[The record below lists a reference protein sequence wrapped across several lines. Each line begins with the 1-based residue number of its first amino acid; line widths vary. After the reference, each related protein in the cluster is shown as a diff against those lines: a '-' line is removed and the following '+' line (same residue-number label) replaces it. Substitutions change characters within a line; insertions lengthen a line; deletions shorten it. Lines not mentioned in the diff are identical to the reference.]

1 MLILRNPTAASI
13 DCVLRGADSTT
24 VNFPGAPFIS
34 VAGGYSTPVPAGA
47 VCAIPL
53 DTVAAYLKGPVT
65 VTGAGLVAVLMRA
78 VNGRGA
84 RSIFNDPP
92 AAVPGEVPVADP
104 AIVTN
109 PVITGSAVA
118 GGTLSSTLG
127 TASGNPAP
135 NATRQW
141 LADGVAIAGATG
153 ATLDTT
159 GRASQSISLRVT
171 WSNGIGSP
179 AVATSNAIAIV
190 AAATAPVPFAAGDWS
205 LATGLE
211 ANQLVVNIAS
221 LPANG
226 SSPITAIQ
234 YSANG
239 GTWTALPGGAGT
251 GPRTLT
257 MPAAAT
263 SYSIRLRAVNAVGN
277 STPGDTKT
285 ATSGAAA
292 PMIGGASIGQAG
304 ASGTIYNGYVLADGD
319 DFDDMTAADFLTPTS
334 AAGAYMTTRHYGI
347 QSTAPRYL
355 RGAAS
360 LGGYEADP
368 WHTGFLDANRG
379 VVPASYADM
388 ITFENGILRAKSR
401 RATTAER
408 ALMGALN
415 GKLNLSSM
423 IHMGRRNMMRAPCL
437 MEMRLRFPS
446 ELSSWNQ
453 WHPTFWLIQSQPG
466 NGWDGLEL
474 DCEGFAPA
482 LQFNRNTWNN
492 GVGSYGPTLGN
503 TAPVSETEFRDY
515 AFEILQ
521 VGGVWRV
528 RLWENGSLV
537 AEGSPDYGGNAFDPS
552 RPFHLMMT
560 NHILQ
565 SGINQAIFDAAGD
578 AGADIECDWWRAWR
592 PSTGTFRQPLV
603 PAAVLETPFNTT
615 FSFALPTP
623 QQVWG
628 SDVTADVIEMIPN
641 DDNTPAQPWVRGLLP
656 PSVTRTGNTLAGTI
670 GDNPGQLVLARSA
683 TPALGDGCVP
693 QPITIAVGPVVRW
706 TGATFTEGQAVS
718 VDLYALC
725 DCGDL
730 HIGKTVS
737 VTGLA
742 GSGLS
747 YDASTGLLTGTIAL
761 GSFTPTITVTNSR
774 GQTATRTVTVAAV
787 AAGSAPAY
795 TLWSGPGWF
804 DASDDATLTLSGSEV
819 TAMANKRAGGGNL
832 VGLGNPGKVRVP
844 NAQNGRAVI
853 RLTRDTASGDFRP
866 RLEAAPT
873 APISQMFQGE
883 DQPYTVIVV
892 YRPTDTNTGYIW
904 SASENANGDANSQ
917 QVALIRRSAAASSV
931 RRQLVESTSN
941 DVSWGT
947 GQASGVA
954 RIVAIRHT
962 GTAVTIWDNQLTKT
976 VDAAAQNVAAVSTD
990 LAFMLFASRTVNANS
1005 YSGAQC
1011 NLDFCEIVVES
1022 TARSDAEIVQAIQDE
1037 ATKWGITLS

>member
-1 MLILRNPTAASI
+1 MANIIKTSVGGAGARPVTEIVLTANDLTYEPGAGHVLILRNPTAASI

-47 VCAIPL
+47 VRAIPL

-92 AAVPGEVPVADP
+92 AAVPGEVVVPTAPAAFATGDWSVA
-104 AIVTN
+104 
-109 PVITGSAVA
+109 TG
-118 GGTLSSTLG
+118 
-127 TASGNPAP
+127 PAP
-135 NATRQW
+135 NQVVITINN
-141 LADGVAIAGATG
+141 LPSDGG
-153 ATLDTT
+153 
-159 GRASQSISLRVT
+159 
-171 WSNGIGSP
+171 
-179 AVATSNAIAIV
+179 
-190 AAATAPVPFAAGDWS
+190 
-205 LATGLE
+205 
-211 ANQLVVNIAS
+211 
-221 LPANG
+221 
-226 SSPITAIQ
+226 SPITALQ
-234 YSANG
+234 YSNG
-239 GTWTALPGGAGT
+239 GTWTNLSGT
-251 GPRTLT
+251 GVGQYVLD
-257 MPAAAT
+257 MPAAGT
-263 SYSIRLRAVNAVGN
+263 EYPMRVRTRNAIGI
-277 STPGDTKT
+277 SGPGVTKT
-285 ATSGAAA
+285 VLSGMAETA
-292 PMIGGASIGQAG
+292 PAMIGGASIGQAG
-304 ASGTIYNGYVLADGD
+304 ATGTIYNGYVLADGD

-334 AAGAYMTTRHYGI
+334 ASGAYMTTRHYGI

-603 PAAVLETPFNTT
+603 PAAVLETPFNTA

-641 DDNTPAQPWVRGLLP
+641 EDNTPAQPWVRGLLP

-693 QPITIAVGPVVRW
+693 QPITIAVGPTIRW
-706 TGATFTEGQAVS
+706 ADQTFIEGSAVS
-718 VDLYALC
+718 VELYALC

-730 HIGKTVS
+730 HIGKTVA

-747 YDASTGLLTGTIAL
+747 YSASTGLLTGTPVL
-761 GSFTPTITVTNSR
+761 GSYSIAVTVTNAR
-774 GQTATRTVTVAAV
+774 GQTATRNFTLTVS
-787 AAGSAPAY
+787 AAGSAI
-795 TLWSGPGWF
+795 TNFTDTF
-804 DASDDATLTLSGSEV
+804 DRPNENLEASPSWALLSGTAGTGEVVSNRMVGSGTASV
-819 TAMANKRAGGGNL
+819 TACYLSPDMGSADHAVEFSTRSNGAGPYVMCRLTALLTGIGIRIAGNVLSVWKL
-832 VGLGNPGKVRVP
+832 V
-844 NAQNGRAVI
+844 NGEFTLIADYNVTYVAGMTI
-853 RLTRDTASGDFRP
+853 RLEVIGSQFRVAVNGTRVTTTF
-866 RLEAAPT
+866 
-873 APISQMFQGE
+873 
-883 DQPYTVIVV
+883 
-892 YRPTDTNTGYIW
+892 
-904 SASENANGDANSQ
+904 
-917 QVALIRRSAAASSV
+917 
-931 RRQLVESTSN
+931 
-941 DVSWGT
+941 GT
-947 GQASGVA
+947 E
-954 RIVAIRHT
+954 
-962 GTAVTIWDNQLTKT
+962 TIPG
-976 VDAAAQNVAAVSTD
+976 TD
-990 LAFMLFASRTVNANS
+990 LPSSTRQGLSLRTTAMTLEDYRTEAISAFT
-1005 YSGAQC
+1005 
-1011 NLDFCEIVVES
+1011 IV
-1022 TARSDAEIVQAIQDE
+1022 
-1037 ATKWGITLS
+1037 

>member
-1 MLILRNPTAASI
+1 MANIIKTSVGGAGARPVTEIVLTATNDLTYEPGAGHVLILRNPTAASI

-34 VAGGYSTPVPAGA
+34 VAGGYSTPVPGGT
-47 VCAIPL
+47 VRAIPL

-92 AAVPGEVPVADP
+92 AAVPGEVVVPTAPAAFATGDWSVA
-104 AIVTN
+104 
-109 PVITGSAVA
+109 TG
-118 GGTLSSTLG
+118 
-127 TASGNPAP
+127 PAP
-135 NATRQW
+135 NQVVITISN
-141 LADGVAIAGATG
+141 LPSDGG
-153 ATLDTT
+153 
-159 GRASQSISLRVT
+159 
-171 WSNGIGSP
+171 
-179 AVATSNAIAIV
+179 
-190 AAATAPVPFAAGDWS
+190 
-205 LATGLE
+205 
-211 ANQLVVNIAS
+211 
-221 LPANG
+221 
-226 SSPITAIQ
+226 SPITALQ
-234 YSANG
+234 YSNG
-239 GTWTALPGGAGT
+239 GTWTNLSGT
-251 GPRTLT
+251 GVGQYVLD
-257 MPAAAT
+257 MPAAGT
-263 SYSIRLRAVNAVGN
+263 EYPIRVRTRNAIGI
-277 STPGDTKT
+277 SGPGVTKT
-285 ATSGAAA
+285 VLSGMAEAA
-292 PMIGGASIGQAG
+292 PAMIGGASIGQAG
-304 ASGTIYNGYVLADGD
+304 ATGTIYNGYVLADGD

-334 AAGAYMTTRHYGI
+334 ADGAYMTTRHYGI
-347 QSTAPRYL
+347 QSTAPHYL

-474 DCEGFAPA
+474 DCEGFSPA

-521 VGGVWRV
+521 VSGVWRV

-565 SGINQAIFDAAGD
+565 SGINQTIFDAAGD

-603 PAAVLETPFNTT
+603 PAAVLETPFNTA

-623 QQVWG
+623 QEVWG

-641 DDNTPAQPWVRGLLP
+641 EDNTPAQPWVRGLLP

-917 QVALIRRSAAASSV
+917 QVALIRRSATASSV

-976 VDAAAQNVAAVSTD
+976 VDAAAQNVAAFSTD

>member
-1 MLILRNPTAASI
+1 MANIIKTSVGGAGTRPITEIVLTATNDLTYEPGAGHVLILRNPTAASI

-47 VCAIPL
+47 VRAIPL

-92 AAVPGEVPVADP
+92 AAVPGEIPVAEP
-104 AIVTN
+104 AIVTS

-141 LADGVAIAGATG
+141 LADGVAISGATG

-159 GRASQSISLRVT
+159 GRAGQSISLRVT
-171 WSNGIGSP
+171 WSNSIGSP

-211 ANQLVVNIAS
+211 TNQLVVNINA

-226 SSPITAIQ
+226 GSPITAIQ

-263 SYSIRLRAVNAVGN
+263 SYSIRLRAVNSVGN

-334 AAGAYMTTRHYGI
+334 ADGAYMTTRHYGI

-437 MEMRLRFPS
+437 MEMRLRFPY

-503 TAPVSETEFRDY
+503 TVPVSETEFRDY

-603 PAAVLETPFNTT
+603 PAAVLETPFNTA

-641 DDNTPAQPWVRGLLP
+641 EDNTPAQPWVRGLLP

-693 QPITIAVGPVVRW
+693 QPITIAVGPTIRW
-706 TGATFTEGQAVS
+706 ADQTFIEGSAVS

-730 HIGKTVS
+730 HIGKTVA

-747 YDASTGLLTGTIAL
+747 YNASTGLLTGTPVL
-761 GSFTPTITVTNSR
+761 GSYGIAVTVTNAR
-774 GQTATRTVTVAAV
+774 GQTATRNFTLTVS
-787 AAGSAPAY
+787 AAGSAI
-795 TLWSGPGWF
+795 TTFTDTF
-804 DASDDATLTLSGSEV
+804 DRPNENLEASPSWALLSGTAGTGKVVSNRMVGSGTASV
-819 TAMANKRAGGGNL
+819 TACYLSPDMGSADHAVEFSTRSNGAGPYVMCRLTALLTGIGIRIAGNVLSVWKL
-832 VGLGNPGKVRVP
+832 V
-844 NAQNGRAVI
+844 NGEFTLIADYNVTYVAGMTI
-853 RLTRDTASGDFRP
+853 RLEVIGSQFRVAVNGTRVTTTF
-866 RLEAAPT
+866 
-873 APISQMFQGE
+873 
-883 DQPYTVIVV
+883 
-892 YRPTDTNTGYIW
+892 
-904 SASENANGDANSQ
+904 
-917 QVALIRRSAAASSV
+917 
-931 RRQLVESTSN
+931 
-941 DVSWGT
+941 GT
-947 GQASGVA
+947 E
-954 RIVAIRHT
+954 
-962 GTAVTIWDNQLTKT
+962 TIPG
-976 VDAAAQNVAAVSTD
+976 TD
-990 LAFMLFASRTVNANS
+990 LPSSTRQGLSLRTTAMTLEDYRTEAIFAFT
-1005 YSGAQC
+1005 
-1011 NLDFCEIVVES
+1011 IV
-1022 TARSDAEIVQAIQDE
+1022 
-1037 ATKWGITLS
+1037 

>member
-1 MLILRNPTAASI
+1 MRVTYLTGQAPASVDLGPVVVPGGGSAYDDTALVAQIAEQQAQIVALQEAIDAILAGGGGPVLPTLTTPLPDRSLTVGDAAVTLALGDYFANAASYSVSPTGLGVTI
-13 DCVLRGADSTT
+13 SGSTLT
-24 VNFPGAPFIS
+24 IS
-34 VAGGYSTPVPAGA
+34 
-47 VCAIPL
+47 
-53 DTVAAYLKGPVT
+53 AAAERNATYT
-65 VTGAGLVAVLMRA
+65 VTASNSTGQTVSDAFALV
-78 VNGRGA
+78 
-84 RSIFNDPP
+84 
-92 AAVPGEVPVADP
+92 
-104 AIVTN
+104 
-109 PVITGSAVA
+109 
-118 GGTLSSTLG
+118 
-127 TASGNPAP
+127 
-135 NATRQW
+135 
-141 LADGVAIAGATG
+141 
-153 ATLDTT
+153 
-159 GRASQSISLRVT
+159 
-171 WSNGIGSP
+171 
-179 AVATSNAIAIV
+179 V
-190 AAATAPVPFAAGDWS
+190 AAAITAPSPFVAGDWT

-211 ANQLVVNIAS
+211 ANQLVVSVNT
-221 LPANG
+221 LPTNG
-226 SSPITAIQ
+226 GSPITAIQ
-234 YSANG
+234 YSANS
-239 GTWTALPGGAGT
+239 GTWTPLGGAGA
-251 GPRTLT
+251 GDRTLT
-257 MPAAAT
+257 MPAAGT
-263 SYSIRLRAVNAVGN
+263 SYSVRLRAVNAAGN
-277 STPGDTKT
+277 STPSDTKT
-285 ATSGAAA
+285 ATSGVSA

-304 ASGTIYNGYVLADGD
+304 DTGTIYNGYVLADGD

-334 AAGAYMTTRHYGI
+334 ATGSYMTTRHYGI

-437 MEMRLRFPS
+437 MEMRLRFPY

-474 DCEGFAPA
+474 DCEGFSPA

-521 VGGVWRV
+521 VGGAWRV

-537 AEGSPDYGGNAFDPS
+537 AEGSPDYGGNVFDPS

-565 SGINQAIFDAAGD
+565 SGIDQAIFDAAGD

-603 PAAVLETPFNTT
+603 PAAVLETPFNTA

-641 DDNTPAQPWVRGLLP
+641 EDNTPAQPWVRGLLP

-693 QPITIAVGPVVRW
+693 QPITIAVGPTIRW
-706 TGATFTEGQAVS
+706 ADQTFTEGEAVS

-730 HIGKTVS
+730 HMGKTIA
-737 VTGLA
+737 VTGLS

-747 YDASTGLLTGTIAL
+747 YNPSTGLLTGDPVL
-761 GSFTPTITVTNSR
+761 GVYSVGVTVTNSR
-774 GQTATRTVTVAAV
+774 GQTATRTFALTVAE
-787 AAGSAPAY
+787 AGSG
-795 TLWSGPGWF
+795 TTTFVDTF
-804 DASDDATLTLSGSEV
+804 DRPNEALEASPNWALLSGTAGTGQIVSNRMVGSGTASV
-819 TAMANKRAGGGNL
+819 TACYLSPDMGSADQAVEFATRSNGAGPYVMCRLTALLTGVGIRIAGNL
-832 VGLGNPGKVRVP
+832 LTVWKLV
-844 NAQNGRAVI
+844 NGSFDLIGEYNVTYVAGMVI
-853 RLTRDTASGDFRP
+853 RLEVVGNQFRV
-866 RLEAAPT
+866 A
-873 APISQMFQGE
+873 
-883 DQPYTVIVV
+883 V
-892 YRPTDTNTGYIW
+892 
-904 SASENANGDANSQ
+904 NGSR
-917 QVALIRRSAAASSV
+917 V
-931 RRQLVESTSN
+931 TTTF
-941 DVSWGT
+941 GT
-947 GQASGVA
+947 E
-954 RIVAIRHT
+954 
-962 GTAVTIWDNQLTKT
+962 TIPG
-976 VDAAAQNVAAVSTD
+976 TD
-990 LAFMLFASRTVNANS
+990 LPPSTRQGLSLRTTAMTLEDYRTEAITAFTIA
-1005 YSGAQC
+1005 
-1011 NLDFCEIVVES
+1011 
-1022 TARSDAEIVQAIQDE
+1022 
-1037 ATKWGITLS
+1037 

>member
-1 MLILRNPTAASI
+1 MANIIKTSVGGAGTRPVTEIVLTATNDLTYEPGAGHVLIVRNPTAASI

-47 VCAIPL
+47 VRAIPL

-92 AAVPGEVPVADP
+92 AAVPGEVVVPTAPAAFATGDWSVA
-104 AIVTN
+104 
-109 PVITGSAVA
+109 TG
-118 GGTLSSTLG
+118 
-127 TASGNPAP
+127 PAP
-135 NATRQW
+135 NQVVITINN
-141 LADGVAIAGATG
+141 LP
-153 ATLDTT
+153 
-159 GRASQSISLRVT
+159 
-171 WSNGIGSP
+171 SNGG
-179 AVATSNAIAIV
+179 
-190 AAATAPVPFAAGDWS
+190 
-205 LATGLE
+205 
-211 ANQLVVNIAS
+211 
-221 LPANG
+221 
-226 SSPITAIQ
+226 SPITALQ
-234 YSANG
+234 YSNG
-239 GTWTALPGGAGT
+239 GTWTNLSGTSASQYALD
-251 GPRTLT
+251 
-257 MPAAAT
+257 MPAAGT
-263 SYSIRLRAVNAVGN
+263 EYPIRIRTRNAIGI
-277 STPGDTKT
+277 SGPGVTKT
-285 ATSGAAA
+285 VLSGVASAAA
-292 PMIGGASIGQAG
+292 PMIGGASIGQTG

-492 GVGSYGPTLGN
+492 GVGAYGPTLGN

-592 PSTGTFRQPLV
+592 PSTGTFRQPLI
-603 PAAVLETPFNTT
+603 PAVVLETPFNTA

-641 DDNTPAQPWVRGLLP
+641 EDNTPAQPWVRGLLP

-693 QPITIAVGPVVRW
+693 QPITIAVGPTIRW
-706 TGATFTEGQAVS
+706 ADQTFIEGSAVS

-730 HIGKTVS
+730 HIGKTVA

-747 YDASTGLLTGTIAL
+747 YNASTGLLTGTPVL
-761 GSFTPTITVTNSR
+761 GSYSIAVTVTNAR
-774 GQTATRTVTVAAV
+774 GQAATRNFALTVS
-787 AAGSAPAY
+787 AAGSAI
-795 TLWSGPGWF
+795 TTFTDTF
-804 DASDDATLTLSGSEV
+804 DRPNDNLEASPSWALLSGTAGTGRVVSNRMVGSGTASV
-819 TAMANKRAGGGNL
+819 TACYLSPDMGSADHAVEFSTRSNGAGPYVMCRLTALLTGIGVRIAGNVLSVWKL
-832 VGLGNPGKVRVP
+832 V
-844 NAQNGRAVI
+844 NGEFTLIADYNVTYVAGMTI
-853 RLTRDTASGDFRP
+853 RLEVIGSQFRVAVNGTRVTTTF
-866 RLEAAPT
+866 
-873 APISQMFQGE
+873 
-883 DQPYTVIVV
+883 
-892 YRPTDTNTGYIW
+892 
-904 SASENANGDANSQ
+904 
-917 QVALIRRSAAASSV
+917 
-931 RRQLVESTSN
+931 
-941 DVSWGT
+941 GT
-947 GQASGVA
+947 E
-954 RIVAIRHT
+954 
-962 GTAVTIWDNQLTKT
+962 TIPG
-976 VDAAAQNVAAVSTD
+976 TD
-990 LAFMLFASRTVNANS
+990 LPSSTRQGLSLRTTAMTLEDYRTEAISAFTIA
-1005 YSGAQC
+1005 
-1011 NLDFCEIVVES
+1011 
-1022 TARSDAEIVQAIQDE
+1022 
-1037 ATKWGITLS
+1037 

>member
-1 MLILRNPTAASI
+1 MAQIFNGQRVRGVRVLDEGATLYNGQRVIGVRAADEGVLFGGGLRTIGVDVLTDDRLIWNEQLVMGVVVISDDRALYNGMEILPASA
-13 DCVLRGADSTT
+13 LTGSL
-24 VNFPGAPFIS
+24 GS
-34 VAGGYSTPVPAGA
+34 VAGG
-47 VCAIPL
+47 
-53 DTVAAYLKGPVT
+53 
-65 VTGAGLVAVLMRA
+65 
-78 VNGRGA
+78 
-84 RSIFNDPP
+84 
-92 AAVPGEVPVADP
+92 
-104 AIVTN
+104 
-109 PVITGSAVA
+109 
-118 GGTLSSTLG
+118 
-127 TASGNPAP
+127 
-135 NATRQW
+135 
-141 LADGVAIAGATG
+141 
-153 ATLDTT
+153 
-159 GRASQSISLRVT
+159 
-171 WSNGIGSP
+171 
-179 AVATSNAIAIV
+179 
-190 AAATAPVPFAAGDWS
+190 
-205 LATGLE
+205 
-211 ANQLVVNIAS
+211 
-221 LPANG
+221 
-226 SSPITAIQ
+226 
-234 YSANG
+234 
-239 GTWTALPGGAGT
+239 
-251 GPRTLT
+251 
-257 MPAAAT
+257 
-263 SYSIRLRAVNAVGN
+263 
-277 STPGDTKT
+277 
-285 ATSGAAA
+285 
-292 PMIGGASIGQAG
+292 MIGGASIGQAG
-304 ASGTIYNGYVLADGD
+304 EAGTIYDGYVLADGD

-437 MEMRLRFPS
+437 MEMRLRFPY

-474 DCEGFAPA
+474 DCEGFSPA

-492 GVGSYGPTLGN
+492 GVGSYGPTLGT

-603 PAAVLETPFNTT
+603 PAAVLETPFNTA

-641 DDNTPAQPWVRGLLP
+641 EDSTPAQPWVRGLLP

-693 QPITIAVGPVVRW
+693 QPITIAVGPTIRW
-706 TGATFTEGQAVS
+706 ADQTFTEGSAVS

-730 HIGKTVS
+730 HMGKTIA
-737 VTGLA
+737 VTGLS

-747 YDASTGLLTGTIAL
+747 YSTSTGMLTGNPVL
-761 GSFTPTITVTNSR
+761 GAYSIGVTVTNSR
-774 GQTATRTVTVAAV
+774 GQTATRTFALTVAE
-787 AAGSAPAY
+787 AGSGATTFVDTFDRPNEALEASPNWALLSGTAGTGQIVSNRMVGSGTASVTACY
-795 TLWSGPGWF
+795 LSPDMGSADQAVEFAIRSNGAGPYVMCRLTALLTGVGIRIAGGLLTVWKLVNGTFTLMAEYNVTYVAGMVIRLELVGAEFRVAVNGSRVLR
-804 DASDDATLTLSGSEV
+804 SSGSETIPGTDLPASTRQGLSLRT
-819 TAMANKRAGGGNL
+819 TAMTLEDYRTEA
-832 VGLGNPGKVRVP
+832 
-844 NAQNGRAVI
+844 I
-853 RLTRDTASGDFRP
+853 TAF
-866 RLEAAPT
+866 
-873 APISQMFQGE
+873 
-883 DQPYTVIVV
+883 
-892 YRPTDTNTGYIW
+892 
-904 SASENANGDANSQ
+904 
-917 QVALIRRSAAASSV
+917 
-931 RRQLVESTSN
+931 
-941 DVSWGT
+941 
-947 GQASGVA
+947 
-954 RIVAIRHT
+954 
-962 GTAVTIWDNQLTKT
+962 TIT
-976 VDAAAQNVAAVSTD
+976 
-990 LAFMLFASRTVNANS
+990 
-1005 YSGAQC
+1005 
-1011 NLDFCEIVVES
+1011 
-1022 TARSDAEIVQAIQDE
+1022 
-1037 ATKWGITLS
+1037 

>member
-1 MLILRNPTAASI
+1 MANIIKTSVGGAGARPVTEIVLTATNDLTYEPGAGHVLILRNPTAASI

-47 VCAIPL
+47 VRAIPL

-92 AAVPGEVPVADP
+92 AAMPGEIVIPTAPAAFATGDWSVA
-104 AIVTN
+104 
-109 PVITGSAVA
+109 TG
-118 GGTLSSTLG
+118 
-127 TASGNPAP
+127 PAP
-135 NATRQW
+135 NQVVITINN
-141 LADGVAIAGATG
+141 LPSDGG
-153 ATLDTT
+153 
-159 GRASQSISLRVT
+159 
-171 WSNGIGSP
+171 
-179 AVATSNAIAIV
+179 
-190 AAATAPVPFAAGDWS
+190 
-205 LATGLE
+205 
-211 ANQLVVNIAS
+211 
-221 LPANG
+221 
-226 SSPITAIQ
+226 SPITALQ
-234 YSANG
+234 YSNG
-239 GTWTALPGGAGT
+239 GTWTNLSGTGAGQYV
-251 GPRTLT
+251 LD
-257 MPAAAT
+257 MPAAGT
-263 SYSIRLRAVNAVGN
+263 EYPIRIRTRNAIGI
-277 STPGDTKT
+277 SGPGVTKT
-285 ATSGAAA
+285 VLSGVADAA
-292 PMIGGASIGQAG
+292 PAVIGGASIGQAG

-474 DCEGFAPA
+474 DCEGFSPA

-603 PAAVLETPFNTT
+603 PAAVLETPFNTA

-641 DDNTPAQPWVRGLLP
+641 EDNTPAQPWVRGLLP

-706 TGATFTEGQAVS
+706 SGTTVTEGQPISA
-718 VDLYALC
+718 DLYALC

-730 HIGKTVS
+730 HMGKTVT

-742 GSGLS
+742 GSGLT
-747 YDASTGLLTGTIAL
+747 YNAVTGLLTGTPPL
-761 GSFTPTITVTNSR
+761 GSYTPTITVTNSR
-774 GQTATRTVTVAAV
+774 GQTASRTVTITAA
-787 AAGSAPAY
+787 AAGSGPAY
-795 TLWSGPGWF
+795 ASWAGPGWF
-804 DASDDATLTLSGSEV
+804 DASDDSTLTLSGAEV
-819 TAMANKRAGGGNL
+819 TALANKRAGGGNL
-832 VGLGNPGKVRVP
+832 AGAGVAGTKNRVAD
-844 NAQNGRAVI
+844 AQNGRAII
-853 RLTRDTASGDFRP
+853 RVTRDTSGSGTRP
-866 RLEAAPT
+866 RFEALPT
-873 APISQMFQGE
+873 DAISQMFQGN
-883 DQPYTVIVV
+883 DRPYTVITA

-904 SASENANGDANSQ
+904 SASENANGDASSEQ
-917 QVALIRRSAAASSV
+917 IALIRRNTTASSV
-931 RRQLVESTSN
+931 RRQLLEGTTN

-947 GQASGVA
+947 GQASGAA
-954 RIVAIRHT
+954 RIVAIKHT
-962 GTAVTIWDNQLTKT
+962 GTAVTVWDNQLAKT
-976 VDAAAQNVAAVSTD
+976 VDAAAQDVTAFSTD
-990 LAFMLFASRTVNANS
+990 LAFYLFASRTVNASS
-1005 YSGAQC
+1005 YSSAQC
-1011 NLDFCEIVVES
+1011 NLDFYEIVIEN
-1022 TARSDAEIVQAIQDE
+1022 TARSDAEIVQALQDI